1 MLKIFDQLWYV
12 KSNNSNKATDLSY
25 MTYYK
30 DDAAFKKR
38 KATGLSWASRSNPNE
53 QGDVVDNELI
63 AGFQVISSVSRWS
76 TQNKLFRV
84 RDPRGFVVEIPSGN
98 LAKLIACTTITNG
111 TIADKCIWGREGQD
125 HLLIPEQ
132 SDLYQE
138 ACVNMTKLNKKISM
152 KDIAVGEVIEVSA
165 NGRLTKRIYLG
176 QCKSTHTGEAVSR
189 SGSYWTSTSK
199 VIASFDAY
207 TETKWWYCFTDI
219 STLDRIDNLENS
231 YIGFHQMRTTNVTN
245 RTGQKL
251 DMDIVTQI
259 RDCMKYGT
267 SSAATAEF
275 RTQLEQDGANNGT
288 SVRINTTFVGAEWK

>member
-1 MLKIFDQLWYV
+1 MLKIFDQIWYAKTTSTN
-12 KSNNSNKATDLSY
+12 KSDDLSY

-38 KATGLSWASRSNPNE
+38 KATGLSWAGLSNTNN
-53 QGDVVDNELI
+53 QGDIVDNELI

-111 TIADKCIWGREGQD
+111 TIADKCVWGREGQD
-125 HLLIPEQ
+125 HLLIPEH

-165 NGRLTKRIYLG
+165 NGRLHKRIYLG

-189 SGSYWTSTSK
+189 SGSYWPSTSK

-219 STLDRIDNLENS
+219 YILDRISDLENS
-231 YIGFHQMRTTNVTN
+231 YVTLQQMRTANVTN

-251 DMDIVTQI
+251 DTDIS
-259 RDCMKYGT
+259 Y
-267 SSAATAEF
+267 
-275 RTQLEQDGANNGT
+275 
-288 SVRINTTFVGAEWK
+288 